1 MLLPDVIRLIQ
12 QQAAAAVTAAG
23 ADGLHPNVRIKP
35 ERLLDVC
42 NYIKNEPQLN
52 FNLLRCISA
61 IDWPQQALI
70 ELSYDVL
77 SIQFNHAIAVK
88 VMLDRAC
95 PEIDSVSSVWP
106 AAEWHE
112 REAFDLMGITFK
124 NHPDLRRILMPDDWS
139 GYPLRKDYQDLTEYH
154 GLKIKP

>member
-1 MLLPDVIRLIQ
+1 MLAQDIIKLIQ
-12 QQAAAAVTAAG
+12 QLVADDVIAAV
-23 ADGLHPNVRIKP
+23 ADGLHPHVRIKS

-61 IDWPQQALI
+61 IDWPQQARI

-77 SIQFNHAIAVK
+77 SIQFNHAIAIK
-88 VMLDRAC
+88 VLLDRAC
-95 PEIDSVSSVWP
+95 PEIDSVSGAWP
-106 AAEWHE
+106 AADWHE
-112 REAFDLMGITFK
+112 REAFDLMGVTFR
-124 NHPDLRRILMPDDWS
+124 NHPDPRRILMPDDWN

>member
-1 MLLPDVIRLIQ
+1 MLLPDIIRLIQ
-12 QQAAAAVTAAG
+12 QQAPDGVFTAA
-23 ADGLHPNVRIKP
+23 ADGLHPHVRIKP
-35 ERLLDVC
+35 ERLFGVC
-42 NYIKNEPQLN
+42 RFLKDEPQLN

-61 IDWPQQALI
+61 VDWPQQALI
-70 ELSYDVL
+70 ELSYEVL
-77 SIQFNHAIAVK
+77 SIQYNHAVAIK

-112 REAFDLMGITFK
+112 REAFDLMGVTFK
-124 NHPDLRRILMPDDWS
+124 NHPDPRRILMPDDWR
-139 GYPLRKDYQDLTEYH
+139 GHPLRKDYQDLTDYH

>member
-1 MLLPDVIRLIQ
+1 MLLPDIISLIQ
-12 QQAAAAVTAAG
+12 AQTAEAVVAAS
-23 ADGLHPNVRIKP
+23 ADGLHPHVRVKP
-35 ERLLDVC
+35 ERLLEVC
-42 NYIKNEPQLN
+42 SYIKTEPQLN
-52 FNLLRCISA
+52 FDLLRCISA
-61 IDWPQQALI
+61 IDRPQEALI

-77 SIQFNHAIAVK
+77 SIPLNHAIAVK
-88 VMLDRAC
+88 VMLDRAR
-95 PEIDSVSSVWP
+95 PEIDSVCSIWP

-112 REAFDLMGITFK
+112 REAFDLMGVSFK

>member
-1 MLLPDVIRLIQ
+1 MLLPDIIRLIQ
-12 QQAAAAVTAAG
+12 QQAADGGITAA
-23 ADGLHPNVRIKP
+23 ADGLHPHVRIKP
-35 ERLLDVC
+35 ERLLEVC

-61 IDWPQQALI
+61 VDWPQQTLI
-70 ELSYDVL
+70 ELTYDVL
-77 SIQFNHAIAVK
+77 SIQFNHAVAIK

-95 PEIDSVSSVWP
+95 PEIDSVCCVWP

-112 REAFDLMGITFK
+112 REAFDLIGVTFK